1 MRRIFALMIA
11 LTMSVLSYSYD
22 FSDNNIFY
30 TITSETTVEVSGYYS
45 TASYGPITIPATVA
59 NGDVEYTVIGIGDN
73 AFADRTNISDAI
85 LPETITYIGEKAFYR
100 CNSMHTVN
108 LPNSIER
115 IGGHAFGGCT
125 NLYSPI
131 VIPPLVTRI
140 EDETFLLCYKI
151 PSIEIH
157 DGVTYIGVQAFG
169 DCKAIK
175 EVYIPNSVTEIDR
188 LVFFGCEALTYIH
201 LPESLRE
208 IPYGFVQSCDML
220 AHIILPKSIETIGEN
235 AFRGCKKLEEIV
247 LPENVSLIKPYAFA
261 YSDKLERIILLSSN
275 PPALE
280 HPALSGI
287 GVKTKFYVKESV
299 VEIYKNANNGVY
311 TTSWKNIKNKIDYKI
326 PYSSSLKYST
336 YYREEFVSDFHM
348 AVEDNTKP
356 FVATSFTESSAILN
370 SLDDGIVPIGTGVVL
385 RNGKPGEEF
394 WYQVAE
400 DQTPTYTGIN
410 YLKGFCGE
418 GELEPITEDGSVN
431 FVLYD
436 GKFCTF
442 DNTGML
448 GIHKAYLQLPTSA
461 GSKQITMSFAGE
473 PSVINDVE
481 AGEQQ
486 KVYYNLNGMRVE
498 KPKKGVYVLNGKK
511 IIFK

>member
-1 MRRIFALMIA
+1 MRRLCLLSLFLMI
-11 LTMSVLSYSYD
+11 SIFSFGYD
-22 FSDNNIFY
+22 FVVDKFYY
-30 TITSETTVEVSGYYS
+30 TITSETTVENNGCYS
-45 TASYGPITIPATVA
+45 SLKGNIVIPET
-59 NGDVEYTVIGIGDN
+59 VEYNSNTYTVTRIGKE
-73 AFADRTNISDAI
+73 AFKDHKQIIYVT
-85 LPETITYIGEKAFYR
+85 LPNTIEEIGEYAFYR
-100 CNSMHTVN
+100 SYLNVIN
-108 LPNSIER
+108 LPSSIKS
-115 IGGHAFGGCT
+115 IGAHAFGGCT
-125 NLYSPI
+125 GLTTPI

-157 DGVTYIGVQAFG
+157 DGVTYIGVQAFA

-175 EVYIPNSVTEIDR
+175 EIYIPNSVTEIGR

-220 AHIILPKSIETIGEN
+220 AHIILPKTIETIGEN
-235 AFRGCKKLEEIV
+235 AFRGCQKLEEIV

-280 HPALSGI
+280 HPALEAI

-311 TTSWKNIKNKIDYKI
+311 TTSWKNNKNKIDYKI
-326 PYSSSLKYST
+326 PYPSSLKYST
-336 YYREEFVSDFHM
+336 YYREEFVSDFHV

-356 FVATSFTESSAILN
+356 FVATGFTESSAILN
-370 SLDDGIVPIGTGVVL
+370 SLDDGIVPMGTGVVL

-400 DQTPTYTGIN
+400 DQTPTYTGTN

-418 GELEPITEDGSVN
+418 GKLEPIAEDGSVN
-431 FVLYD
+431 YVLYD

-448 GIHKAYLQLPTSA
+448 GIHKAYLQLPASA
-461 GSKQITMSFAGE
+461 GSKQITMSFADE
-473 PSVINDVE
+473 PSGIGEVE
-481 AGEQQ
+481 AGEEQ
-486 KVYYNLNGMRVE
+486 KVYYNLSGMRVE
-498 KPKKGVYVLNGKK
+498 KPKKGVYVQNGKK